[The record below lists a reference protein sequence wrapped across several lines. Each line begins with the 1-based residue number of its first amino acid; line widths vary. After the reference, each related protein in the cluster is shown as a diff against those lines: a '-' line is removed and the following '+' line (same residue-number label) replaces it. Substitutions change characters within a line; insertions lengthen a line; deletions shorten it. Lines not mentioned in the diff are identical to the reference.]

1 MSETRAVL
9 EKYSVVAV
17 VGISTNPSKAAHKI
31 PQTLKRRGFK
41 IIPVNPTAGEVL
53 GEKAYPTLADIPEQV
68 DIVDVFRPSEEAAD
82 IARQAVEIGAKA
94 LWLQIGITSD
104 EARTIAQDAGLDF
117 VEDHCMGHET
127 SVLGIT
133 KH

>member
-41 IIPVNPTAGEVL
+41 IIPVNPTVDEVL
-53 GEKAYPTLADIPEQV
+53 GERAYPTLADIPEQV
-68 DIVDVFRPSEEAAD
+68 DIVDVFRPSKEAAD

-117 VEDHCMGHET
+117 IEDHCMGHET